1 MEPSGA
7 VAKGGHHKTDRP
19 THNRSGDAVH
29 RAQSILETNAV
40 VPEGTSSA
48 RQLKRDAAYRR
59 SLAVSDLLAVAFATA
74 LALAPGNTDSGL
86 AVFAALPVVIL
97 VSKAVGLYDRD
108 GSVLHKTTLDE
119 VPKLFQVSTLYA
131 LSASIASPVFLSA
144 TLRASEVAT
153 LWALLFGSLVIG
165 RCAVRALIKRI
176 APPERCLALG
186 SAAITPVL
194 REKLADN
201 PSLRIDLIGRVPLTS
216 VPGEEKDDVLGS
228 LDTLGTV
235 LVEHDIDRVIIAPGP
250 DDDEQ
255 QMLHTIR
262 HVKALGA
269 RVTVVPRLFEVVGS
283 SVEFDYVRGM
293 MLLGVKPYGLTASSR
308 FLKRAMDVTAAALG
322 LVVLS
327 PLLAYIALAIKLTSP
342 GPVLFRQRRIGR
354 DGTAFDICKFRTMVV
369 GADEQK
375 DGLRHLNE
383 TEGLFKISDDPRVTR
398 VGSFLRRSSLD
409 ELPQLW
415 NVIRGDMSLV
425 GPRPL
430 VPDED
435 CQVHGLDRRRL
446 HVLPGMTGFWQVF
459 GSGRIPL
466 QEMVKIDYHYGANW
480 SLWQDCKILLRTVPY
495 VIKRRSL

>member
-7 VAKGGHHKTDRP
+7 VAKGGHPKTEGP
-19 THNRSGDAVH
+19 ERSHRKDALRRGHIV
-29 RAQSILETNAV
+29 TDTV
-40 VPEGTSSA
+40 VPEGTSSP

-59 SLAVSDLLAVAFATA
+59 SLAMSDLIAVGLATA
-74 LALAPGNTDSGL
+74 GTLAPGNAESGL
-86 AVFAALPVVIL
+86 ALFVTLPLVIL

-131 LSASIASPVFLSA
+131 LGASIASPVFLSA
-144 TLRASEVAT
+144 TLPASQVAE
-153 LWALLFGSLVIG
+153 LWVLLFVSLVVG
-165 RCAVRALIKRI
+165 RISVRAVIKRLS
-176 APPERCLALG
+176 PPERCLAIG
-186 SAAITPVL
+186 NASITPVL

-201 PSLRIDLIGRVPLTS
+201 PSLRIDLIGRVPLTP
-216 VPGEEKDDVLGS
+216 VTHEEGSDVLGS
-228 LDTLGTV
+228 LDTLSIV
-235 LVEHDIDRVIIAPGP
+235 LLDHEIDRVIIAPGP
-250 DDDEQ
+250 DDDEAR
-255 QMLHTIR
+255 MLDTIR

-308 FLKRAMDVTAAALG
+308 FLKRSMDVVGATLG
-322 LVVLS
+322 LFLLS
-327 PLLAYIALAIKLTSP
+327 PLLAYIALAVKLTSQ

-354 DGTAFDICKFRTMVV
+354 DGDAFEIRKFRTMCVD
-369 GADEQK
+369 ADEQK
-375 DGLRHLNE
+375 DELRHLNE
-383 TEGLFKISDDPRVTR
+383 TEGIFKLTDDPRVTR

-415 NVIRGDMSLV
+415 NVLRGDMSLV

-446 HVLPGMTGFWQVF
+446 HVVPGMTGFWQVF

-466 QEMVKIDYHYGANW
+466 NEMVKIDYHYGANW

-495 VIKRRSL
+495 VVKRRSL

>member
-7 VAKGGHHKTDRP
+7 VAKGGHPKTEGAEHSRRRDPFR
-19 THNRSGDAVH
+19 RGRVVVD
-29 RAQSILETNAV
+29 AV
-40 VPEGTSSA
+40 VPEGASSP
-48 RQLKRDAAYRR
+48 RQLRRDAAYRR
-59 SLAVSDLLAVAFATA
+59 SLAASDLLAVALATA
-74 LALAPGNTDSGL
+74 GIFAPGNPNSGL
-86 AVFAALPVVIL
+86 ALFATLPVVIL

-131 LSASIASPVFLSA
+131 LAASIAAPAFLST
-144 TLRASEVAT
+144 TLPASRVAE
-153 LWALLFGSLVIG
+153 LWVLLFVSLVIG
-165 RCAVRALIKRI
+165 RITVRAVIKRVS
-176 APPERCLALG
+176 ARERCLAIG
-186 SAAITPVL
+186 NAATTPVL

-201 PSLRIDLIGRVPLTS
+201 PSLRIDLIGRVPLT
-216 VPGEEKDDVLGS
+216 PIRQEEGDDVLGS

-235 LVEHDIDRVIIAPGP
+235 LLDHEIDRVIIAPGP
-250 DDDEQ
+250 DDDEA

-262 HVKALGA
+262 LVKALGV
-269 RVTVVPRLFEVVGS
+269 RVTVVPRLFEVVGT

-308 FLKRAMDVTAAALG
+308 FLKRSMDIAAATLG
-322 LVVLS
+322 LLLLS
-327 PLLAYIALAIKLTSP
+327 PLLAYIAVAVRVTST

-354 DGTAFDICKFRTMVV
+354 DGQAFDICKFRTMCVD
-369 GADEQK
+369 ADEQK

-383 TEGLFKISDDPRVTR
+383 TEGIFKLTDDPRVTK

-415 NVIRGDMSLV
+415 NVLRGDMSLV

-435 CQVHGLDRRRL
+435 SQVHGLDRRRL
-446 HVLPGMTGFWQVF
+446 HVVPGMTGFWQVF

-466 QEMVKIDYHYGANW
+466 HEMVKIDYHYGANW

-495 VIKRRSL
+495 VVKRRSL